1 MEATITLQL
10 PRRLLESARVN
21 VAELKIELAL
31 HLYQQKRLAIGQA
44 RELADMTL
52 WEFRQLLA
60 SRRISPHYEVA
71 DLDEDMQ
78 TWQALSM

>member
-10 PRRLLESARVN
+10 PRRVLESARVN